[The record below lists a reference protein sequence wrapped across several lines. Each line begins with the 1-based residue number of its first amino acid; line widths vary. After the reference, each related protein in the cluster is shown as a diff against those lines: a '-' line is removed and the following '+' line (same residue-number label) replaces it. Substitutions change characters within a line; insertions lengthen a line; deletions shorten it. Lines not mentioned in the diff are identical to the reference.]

1 MPRVDVIL
9 DMEPYDLIDEYQ
21 NNTYQK
27 PKKIHEKTIR
37 IPEKLF
43 KDAIHEGLIEK
54 TDDGYV
60 FIGNYKDLK
69 GFKKRKH

>member
-9 DMEPYDLIDEYQ
+9 DMEPEYGLDES
-21 NNTYQK
+21 QK
-27 PKKIHEKTIR
+27 PKKYHEKTIR